1 MKILRLCVFAGE
13 RGSKIEAIMKNNPLI
28 LGHRGYR
35 KKFPENTTLAFAKA
49 YKYGAEGI
57 ECDVQKT
64 KDGQYIIF
72 HDDELSRIT
81 GRKGLVAD
89 TTYKTIKKL
98 DAGKGER
105 IPHVDEFL
113 YSLPRDKFINIELKE
128 ETLTPADSEA
138 ILGILKA
145 HGLKENI
152 LISSF
157 LHPLLPVFKKAEY
170 KTGLLFEEENFENG
184 IINPLIEVL
193 KHRPWSVNLP
203 VKRFTGDSLN
213 FRMELFLRIMKLF
226 NVKIVYWTVNT
237 IEQYNEVA
245 PYTHT
250 IITDNVELMV
260 SLNRAP
266 LAKGGGL

>member
-1 MKILRLCVFAGE
+1 
-13 RGSKIEAIMKNNPLI
+13 MKNTPLI

-35 KKFPENTTLAFAKA
+35 KKFPENTMLAFAKA
-49 YKYGAEGI
+49 YKYGADGI

-89 TTYKTIKKL
+89 TIYKIIKKL
-98 DAGKGER
+98 DAGKGEHV
-105 IPHVDEFL
+105 PHIDEFL
-113 YSLPRDKFINIELKE
+113 DALPHDKFINIELKE

-138 ILGILKA
+138 VLGMLEDRALKDN
-145 HGLKENI
+145 L

-157 LHPLLPVFKKAEY
+157 LHPLLPVFKSAGY
-170 KTGLLFEEENFENG
+170 KTGLLFEAEFFDSG
-184 IINPLIEVL
+184 VMKPLLSVL
-193 KHRPWSVNLP
+193 RHRPWSVNLP

-213 FRMELFLRIMKLF
+213 FRMKLLLKIIKF
-226 NVKIVYWTVNT
+226 FKVNVVYWTVNT

-245 PYTHT
+245 PYAHT
-250 IITDNVELMV
+250 VITDNVELMV
-260 SLNRAP
+260 KLQKSSMNEQGVR
-266 LAKGGGL
+266 